1 MKRMKSRKSGNYE
14 GFTYSYK
21 KKAKTSVSPL
31 FLNKTINSYL
41 EIIYNPIYIMSQQPN
56 NSFSGTVPAGGTLT
70 GVPQVCNGSISI
82 ICYLDTP
89 KDLIISVSQS
99 LDGVTF
105 PFIDNFNASVSLY
118 GNKTRTQF
126 YVKTKYFKV
135 TLTNVGLLP
144 ATGVI
149 LTTLLTSNNHDGT
162 SEQPSVVSADNLI
175 TETLATRGVYYLVVG
190 NWYRVASVGITSGA
204 EWNAIGAIVDG
215 ESEPVIGRLFKCLSI
230 GPNVGGQGTCYDVEY
245 NTNLITETLA
255 TRGVYYLVVGTWY
268 RVASV
273 GITSGAEWNAIGAI
287 VDGESEPVIGRL
299 FKCLSIGPNVGGQ
312 GTCYDVEYND
322 NTASVVS
329 GTVSLAPAT
338 DPSLTVGK
346 VRITDAYGD
355 PILTTAGN
363 LMVGISN
370 IYTANPL
377 HTILDSGTVSL
388 SASLTTAEYNSG
400 AISAGGFT
408 GTSFDLGQNSLF
420 DCLLY
425 ATGVITTG
433 NVRLD
438 YSIDNINWI
447 PNNTSTALAPLSST
461 DPHFVYLGIKSGS
474 RYVRVSSGV
483 GSTFRATTNLQMIF
497 SSKRD

>member
-1 MKRMKSRKSGNYE
+1 MKSRKSGNYE

-190 NWYRVASVGITSGA
+190 
-204 EWNAIGAIVDG
+204 
-215 ESEPVIGRLFKCLSI
+215 
-230 GPNVGGQGTCYDVEY
+230 
-245 NTNLITETLA
+245 
-255 TRGVYYLVVGTWY
+255 TWY

-287 VDGESEPVIGRL
+287 VGGESEPVIGRL